1 MEIENQKS
9 QLTRFEVKESDIEK
23 LVQANENELR
33 LTRSDNE
40 EKQRQID
47 NLRQQLQESKI
58 KLSEAL
64 ANQNEMKGLH
74 MAFKFFYIPFLKFLD
89 SLATKVNK
97 ANKDLAESKQKLVS
111 QNAEVLRLTN
121 NINELETERNNSNA
135 EIRRLQLICDEHQS
149 RADTLAEQLAESVRK
164 FDDYKMR
171 SQTELE
177 LHRTDSNLVN
187 DLSINLDESR
197 MKLISLQ
204 NENISLREEHSMLNR
219 KVQELQDD
227 IEG

>member
-1 MEIENQKS
+1 M
-9 QLTRFEVKESDIEK
+9 
-23 LVQANENELR
+23 
-33 LTRSDNE
+33 
-40 EKQRQID
+40 
-47 NLRQQLQESKI
+47 
-58 KLSEAL
+58 
-64 ANQNEMKGLH
+64 
-74 MAFKFFYIPFLKFLD
+74 KFLD
-89 SLATKVNK
+89 ELEIKLNK

-111 QNAEVLRLTN
+111 QNEELSRLTN
-121 NINELETERNNSNA
+121 NINQLETERNNNGA

-177 LHRTDSNLVN
+177 LHRTDSTLVN
-187 DLSINLDESR
+187 DLSNNLDESR

-204 NENISLREEHSMLNR
+204 NENIGLREEHSILNK